1 MSQIVKIETAVRK
14 QSKGGKPFWAITS
27 GADKYTLWENSWKGT
42 QINVGATL
50 HAEIEVSPDGKYK
63 TLKPLRETPQ
73 NQTAVSNV
81 PVISQFDE
89 LTRVMAQAVHELQI
103 IREIAMELRVARRK
117 SSDVLPP
124 PRTDKDLALPEEVA
138 DDLF

>member
-27 GADKYTLWENSWKGT
+27 GADKYTLWENSWRGT

-50 HAEIEVSPDGKYK
+50 HAEVEVSPDGKYK
-63 TLKPLRETPQ
+63 TLKPLGEMPR
-73 NQTAVSNV
+73 NQQAAPTQRVVSATT
-81 PVISQFDE
+81 QTDE
-89 LTRVMAQAVHELQI
+89 LLRQI
-103 IREIAMELRVARRK
+103 LTELRWFRGRMTTKYENVGT
-117 SSDVLPP
+117 VLAPP
-124 PRTDKDLALPEEVA
+124 HTDKDLALPEEVA